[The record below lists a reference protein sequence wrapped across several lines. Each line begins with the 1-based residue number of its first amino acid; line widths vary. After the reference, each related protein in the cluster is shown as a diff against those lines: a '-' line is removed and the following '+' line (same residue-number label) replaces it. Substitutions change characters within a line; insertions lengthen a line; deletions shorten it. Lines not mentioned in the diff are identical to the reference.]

1 MSRIN
6 YGRHLPAFVLLFL
19 AKESMHGLML
29 VTKMNETMPSIKAD
43 GPAIYRALA
52 ELEKQGAVEAI
63 WETDQ
68 PGAAKK
74 SYTLT
79 ETGRELLA
87 IYAVDIEERKKN
99 LDYFL
104 EEVGKLSLIGE

>member
-1 MSRIN
+1 MSRVN
-6 YGRHLPAFVLLFL
+6 YGRHLPVFILLFL
-19 AKESMHGLML
+19 ARERMHGLML
-29 VTKMNETMPSIKAD
+29 VAKLNETMPSIKAD

-52 ELEKQGAVEAI
+52 ELEKQGAVEAV

-87 IYAVDIEERKKN
+87 VYAVDIEERKKN
-99 LDYFL
+99 LEYFL
-104 EEVGKLSLIGE
+104 AEVGKLPRTGA